1 MRKDIKCH
9 STVRKPET
17 IISNLLISNNFLN
30 IGIIITTNLLF
41 DQVLD
46 ISSLLVG
53 WSPQWITMAK
63 FIIQIVLVTFLVVL
77 FGEVLPKVYA
87 TQYNMR
93 LSLFTS
99 PFISLLDRLFRPL
112 SNLLMKSTS
121 FIEDKYAKKT
131 YKEISNEEVDHVI
144 EMTVGE
150 TATKEEKNIFK
161 GIFKFGDI
169 TVKQIMRTRL
179 DVSGLEY
186 NWNFTDVKKQVI
198 ETGFSRLPVYSE
210 SLDEVKGILYAKD
223 LLNYIDE
230 FDFDW
235 HTLIRPAH
243 FVHETKL
250 IKDLLNEFQSKRI
263 HMAIVVDEFG
273 GSSGLVTLED
283 IMEEIIGDIKDEYDE
298 DDILVK
304 KLDEHNYIFEGKTL
318 INDVCRVMGISTDI
332 FDAARGKSDSLGG
345 MVIELAGN
353 FPSLNETYSFEQYQ
367 FTVLELEKRRIKRVK
382 VTVNVVNDDLPYEN
396 EE

>member
-1 MRKDIKCH
+1 
-9 STVRKPET
+9 
-17 IISNLLISNNFLN
+17 LISNNFLN